1 MTVKELSSE
10 VKTPAA
16 AVSWDHTT
24 VNVSFNSRSPT
35 VNSQHC
41 WFQVGRAGNTQ
52 RPKSVAQWSVVD
64 VQVFTRI
71 QKHFLGGEKVT
82 YPSIEM
88 VETTLRRFLPS
99 VLWGVSGTGPLL
111 IRVVIWMIFWA
122 GGDRSVPCKDD
133 WEQSHAVGYHPP
145 WTQVITLRNTKIN
158 CSMFQTIHMEG
169 NSQAQAAVLHLIPE
183 GSGWFSKDNVEFWHK
198 IHFRNGD
205 WPALFNLVNTQKSIR
220 PLIWWQSFCDEQKP
234 RLKP

>member
-1 MTVKELSSE
+1 MCHSTLVPQLWIHNIADSRLAEQE
-10 VKTPAA
+10 TPRDPNLWHSG
-16 AVSWDHTT
+16 VLLMCR
-24 VNVSFNSRSPT
+24 F
-35 VNSQHC
+35 
-41 WFQVGRAGNTQ
+41 F
-52 RPKSVAQWSVVD
+52 
-64 VQVFTRI
+64 FTRI

-169 NSQAQAAVLHLIPE
+169 DSQAQAAVLHLIPE
-183 GSGWFSKDNVEFWHK
+183 GSGWFSKNNLEFWHK

-220 PLIWWQSFCDEQKP
+220 PLIWWKSFCDEQKP